1 MHHFLQ
7 CICGL
12 QALNVIESDYTVIA
26 YSPWGKRLNTFAFST
41 CRFMQIINSTHVWKA
56 KAPRAFEFLMI
67 CVQNK
72 RTQTNTFA
80 WPFHIILFHCVQ
92 VCVYVCVCEWARGYV
107 SLYALQIFVCICV
120 YVHYLAVNLAA
131 PQSGLDDIEQ
141 SVSQTLALPHPPTG
155 FLTCRAHVPVKHRN
169 RTAFRRF
176 HTPNCPLGFVSPQV
190 FWVWA
195 HVLVETYGNACLCD
209 REERGWV

>member
-1 MHHFLQ
+1 MQ

-12 QALNVIESDYTVIA
+12 QALNMIESDYAYTVIA

-67 CVQNK
+67 RVQT
-72 RTQTNTFA
+72 RGHTQTHLQGPSTSFS
-80 WPFHIILFHCVQ
+80 FT
-92 VCVYVCVCEWARGYV
+92 VCRCVCVCEWTRGYV
-107 SLYALQIFVCICV
+107 SLYALQIFAFICV

-155 FLTCRAHVPVKHRN
+155 FLTCRAHIPVKQTN

-176 HTPNCPLGFVSPQV
+176 HTPNCPLVFVSSQV
-190 FWVWA
+190 FWVRA
-195 HVLVETYGNACLCD
+195 HVLVEMYGNACLCD
-209 REERGWV
+209 REERGWM